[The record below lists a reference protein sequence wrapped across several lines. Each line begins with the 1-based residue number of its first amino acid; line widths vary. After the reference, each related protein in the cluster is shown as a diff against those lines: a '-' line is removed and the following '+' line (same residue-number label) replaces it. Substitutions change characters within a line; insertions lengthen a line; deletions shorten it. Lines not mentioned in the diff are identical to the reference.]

1 MVEAWKLPSATYA
14 QRCCDVHTYGGL
26 LFLLQIYRMNMVNS
40 AAGNLLQMM
49 VTEGV
54 TVNILP
60 NGQYEYLMT
69 VSEVANGYGTTK
81 YSIFQAIHNHP
92 DELIENKHLIR
103 GIDILY
109 TPTLKGIIQPN
120 SILLTKRGI
129 VRIGFFIKSERAKLF
144 RDWAEELIIKMDQ
157 EHDLFGAVPV
167 KKALPAKRNHNR
179 ITQDRLIRLLQ
190 LTHRI
195 DDSALRNDIVNELMG
210 GHAV

>member
-14 QRCCDVHTYGGL
+14 QRCCDSHTYGGL
-26 LFLLQIYRMNMVNS
+26 LFLLQIYRMTMVKN
-40 AAGNLLQMM
+40 AAGNLLPMM
-49 VTEGV
+49 VTEGL

-60 NGQYEYLMT
+60 NEQYEYLMST
-69 VSEVANGYGTTK
+69 TEVANGYGVTK
-81 YSIFQAIHNHP
+81 YAIRMAASRHT
-92 DELIENKHLIR
+92 DELIEGKHYVLGGNILLPPSVIGLI
-103 GIDILY
+103 
-109 TPTLKGIIQPN
+109 QHN
-120 SILLTKRGI
+120 SILYTKRGI
-129 VRIGFFIKSERAKLF
+129 VRLGFFIKSERAKLF